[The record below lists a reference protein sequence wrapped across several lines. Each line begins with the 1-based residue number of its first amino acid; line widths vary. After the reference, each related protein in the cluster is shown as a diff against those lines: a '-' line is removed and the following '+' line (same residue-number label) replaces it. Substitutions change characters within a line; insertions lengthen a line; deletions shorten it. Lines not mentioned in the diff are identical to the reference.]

1 MHNDDT
7 TPGSEHQPS
16 ASIPDPTWSGPPAGP
31 EQTSAP
37 PPAPQGGTPSHWPH
51 PAGASSWEPSA
62 SPNSELPAYGGP
74 DHDFGAPGYG
84 ASAYGAPGYGATW
97 PGDGAPG
104 DEYGASGLGYE
115 APDAGHRY
123 GGGALRRRF
132 GALALGAALVAGGG
146 AGAATSALVASGSS
160 NVASAP
166 THVSTS
172 PVALSTNTSSTQALV
187 AKVEPAL
194 VDIHTTGTSVNQSPI
209 FGNGN
214 NPFGGSTSTTAAA
227 GTGMILNS
235 SGLVLTNAH
244 VLEGANAI
252 TVTLNGKTGSQPATL
267 VGEDAAKDIAL
278 IQIKGVGGLPSV
290 SLGDS
295 SKAQAG
301 DPVLAMGNALDLQ
314 NGGFTVSEGIVSGLN
329 RSIQTDN
336 SESLTGLI
344 QTSAAISSGDSGGPL
359 VDAAGQVIGMDTAAA
374 ASSSNNTAS
383 NIGFAIPAN
392 HIKDLISQLQK
403 GSIGQTTTGGQ
414 SSSGS
419 ASGAAGSG
427 GSSNGGYGGYGGSG
441 SNGGYG
447 SGSGGYGSGSLF
459 G

>member
-1 MHNDDT
+1 MNDDDT
-7 TPGSEHQPS
+7 IPGSEHQPP
-16 ASIPDPTWSGPPAGP
+16 APDPTPWSAAPYPPSG
-31 EQTSAP
+31 
-37 PPAPQGGTPSHWPH
+37 PSHWPH
-51 PAGASSWEPSA
+51 PAGAPSWERSD
-62 SPNSELPAYGGP
+62 SPTSELP
-74 DHDFGAPGYG
+74 
-84 ASAYGAPGYGATW
+84 SYGAPGYETPFSGEPGPYGAHAASSSFADDG
-97 PGDGAPG
+97 GDGR
-104 DEYGASGLGYE
+104 
-115 APDAGHRY
+115 GH

-132 GALALGAALVAGGG
+132 GALALGAALIAGGG
-146 AGAATSALVASGSS
+146 AGAATSALVADGSS
-160 NVASAP
+160 HVTAAP
-166 THVSTS
+166 AHVNTS
-172 PVALSTNTSSTQALV
+172 PVALSTNTSSTQALI

-194 VDIHTTGTSVNQSPI
+194 VDIHTTGTSVSQSPI

-252 TVTLNGKTGSQPATL
+252 TVTLNGKTDTVPATL

-278 IQIKGVGGLPSV
+278 IQIKGVSGLPTV

-295 SKAQAG
+295 SKVQAG
-301 DPVLAMGNALDLQ
+301 DPVLAVGNALDLQ

-359 VDAAGQVIGMDTAAA
+359 VNAAGQVIGMDTAAA

-392 HIKDLISQLQK
+392 QISGLISQLQK
-403 GSIGQTTTGGQ
+403 GSIGRTTTGPSGSG
-414 SSSGS
+414 SSSG
-419 ASGAAGSG
+419 GA
-427 GSSNGGYGGYGGSG
+427 
-441 SNGGYG
+441 
-447 SGSGGYGSGSLF
+447 GSGGYGSGGGYSSGSLF